1 MGRTSDERMNYL
13 LRVIGELGKN
23 ELSVRLD
30 SSNAKVQMI
39 RITTGGAQIDEWPV
53 VQKWS
58 TATVIY
64 CRERISR
71 QLFSVIE
78 AGVMERPSTTVF
90 ENCRN
95 RLFYD
100 MK

>member
-39 RITTGGAQIDEWPV
+39 RITTGGAQIDE
-53 VQKWS
+53 
-58 TATVIY
+58 
-64 CRERISR
+64 
-71 QLFSVIE
+71 
-78 AGVMERPSTTVF
+78 
-90 ENCRN
+90 
-95 RLFYD
+95 
-100 MK
+100 